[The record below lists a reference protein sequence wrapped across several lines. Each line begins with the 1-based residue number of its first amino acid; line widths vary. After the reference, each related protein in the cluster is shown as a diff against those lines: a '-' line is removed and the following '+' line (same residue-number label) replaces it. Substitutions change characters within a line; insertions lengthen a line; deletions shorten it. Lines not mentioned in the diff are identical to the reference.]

1 MSTKLQQHVF
11 FAIKALIVF
20 IVMLASVHL
29 VFDRY
34 SVGIG
39 SREITCLPYK
49 VFIIDKR
56 NHNISRQDYVAFH
69 SDSRMEPPFTPGSI
83 IVKQVS
89 GITGDNYQINNNG
102 AIINENHFTY
112 NPEVLDK
119 ISNEIP
125 IESTQSVVEG
135 FFVTGTNPRSYDSRY
150 WGTVNDS
157 QLIGKAYPIF

>member
-1 MSTKLQQHVF
+1 MSESKKHILFT
-11 FAIKALIVF
+11 AKALVVF
-20 IVMLASVHL
+20 LVMLISVHL

-69 SDSRMEPPFTPGSI
+69 SDSRMDPPFTPGST

-89 GITGDNYQINNNG
+89 GITGDNYQVSNNG
-102 AIINENHFTY
+102 AIINEKHFAY
-112 NPEVLDK
+112 NPEVLGK
-119 ISNEIP
+119 INNEIP
-125 IESTQSVVEG
+125 IESTQGVVEG

-150 WGTVNDS
+150 WGTVNNS
-157 QLIGKAYPIF
+157 QVVGKAYPVF